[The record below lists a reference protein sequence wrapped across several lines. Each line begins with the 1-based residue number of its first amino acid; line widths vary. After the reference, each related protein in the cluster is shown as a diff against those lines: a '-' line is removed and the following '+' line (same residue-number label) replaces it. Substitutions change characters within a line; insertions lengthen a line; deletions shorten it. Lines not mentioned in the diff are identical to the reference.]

1 MARTE
6 MNDNTAWDDMH
17 SRVAYSADAL
27 SIAGEDGDKPV
38 GALEKPVD
46 KLLTQWESLDVER
59 RAKRRAVGRAHALV
73 RRRDV
78 QADEVVK
85 AIHDDVLGQVKLDR
99 EAPLFRRLFPDPV
112 SSVVRMALESQL
124 PAMRTLAH
132 KLGEDET
139 PAALKKTHAKALAD
153 AIERGDAAIK
163 GREEMFAQAGRTSAR
178 VASWR
183 EDANHVLRGVEG
195 ALQQLASERRLGSDW
210 VDAFFP
216 TVGRGKGRKKDGKK
230 KKGSD
235 EESGGGSPA

>member
-1 MARTE
+1 VARSE
-6 MNDNTAWDDMH
+6 MKDNTAWDDMY
-17 SRVAYSADAL
+17 SRVAYTADAL
-27 SIAGEDGDKPV
+27 GIAGEDGDKPV

-46 KLLTQWESLDVER
+46 KLLTQWDALDVER

-85 AIHDDVLGQVKLDR
+85 AIHDDALAHVKLDR
-99 EAPLFRRLFPDPV
+99 DAPLFRRLFPDPV

-124 PAMRTLAH
+124 PVMRTLAH

-139 PAALKKTHAKALAD
+139 PAALKKAHAKALAD

-163 GREEMFAQAGRTSAR
+163 GREETFAQAGRTSAR

-195 ALQQLASERRLGSDW
+195 ALQQIASERRLGSDW

-216 TVGRGKGRKKDGKK
+216 TVVRAKGNKKGGK
-230 KKGSD
+230 KKGS
-235 EESGGGSPA
+235 EGEGGGGAPT